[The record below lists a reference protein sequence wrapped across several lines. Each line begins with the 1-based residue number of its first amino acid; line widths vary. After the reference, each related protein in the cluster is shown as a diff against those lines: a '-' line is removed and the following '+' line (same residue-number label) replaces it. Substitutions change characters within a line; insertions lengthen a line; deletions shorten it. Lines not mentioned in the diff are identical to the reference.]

1 MKTIEPTK
9 NEIFREM
16 RCIGCCWLGGHD
28 CECHRKVNWNSCF
41 EETKKRW
48 NSCFEET
55 KKRLTVTELT
65 DEEIM
70 QGQAHNKAVWDE
82 IYSMI

>member
-1 MKTIEPTK
+1 MKVIEPTK
-9 NEIFREM
+9 NEIFNEM

-41 EETKKRW
+41 EETKKR
-48 NSCFEET
+48 
-55 KKRLTVTELT
+55 LTVTELT
-65 DEEIM
+65 DEEIL

-82 IYSMI
+82 IYSMLTDELTDDGMI